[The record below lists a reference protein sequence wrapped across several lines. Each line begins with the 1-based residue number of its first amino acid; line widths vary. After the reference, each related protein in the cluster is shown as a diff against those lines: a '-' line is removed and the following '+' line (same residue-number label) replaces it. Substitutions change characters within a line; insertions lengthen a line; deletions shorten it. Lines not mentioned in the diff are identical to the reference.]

1 MMVLMWAREEDR
13 GRREPL
19 SGSGAAGIQGPVLHR
34 GGMSSV
40 SLYNLA
46 ESWSPLLR
54 VQERWPLQQP
64 LRPALPGS
72 VPAHRASPRAAPHPR
87 TQVSLLKPLPSGL
100 SP

>member
-64 LRPALPGS
+64 LGPALPGS
-72 VPAHRASPRAAPHPR
+72 VPARSDPR